1 RPNEAEKAAL
11 KEMQSKVAAV
21 SEELGLAAELLAPKK
36 ELSAIMLG
44 SRESR
49 VLNGWRRELIGD
61 QLLGL
66 L

>member
-1 RPNEAEKAAL
+1 
-11 KEMQSKVAAV
+11 MQSKVAAV